1 VVMWDT
7 VNEIISTSRYAET
20 SRENNTTF
28 VTDSALVR
36 FVSRDEEDTLAVPD
50 TMYLH
55 ADSIFV
61 VTDSSRNLS
70 SVQAYKHVKVFRG
83 DAQAM
88 CDSMYY
94 SAPDSVMRMYQE
106 PVVWYEHYQALADTI
121 IVEHD
126 SNGAKRAYLNSN
138 IFCIEQVDP
147 DKFNQVKGRNAV
159 VYFVE
164 GEPDYAD
171 VLGNAEMVYYL
182 TEEDNYGRKSLIG
195 VNVGLGSDMRIYF
208 VDRAPDRVVTKGN
221 PDMNTYPLDK
231 LEAEKKQLANFKWID
246 DRRPKKPLD
255 VFKW

>member
-1 VVMWDT
+1 
-7 VNEIISTSRYAET
+7 
-20 SRENNTTF
+20 
-28 VTDSALVR
+28 
-36 FVSRDEEDTLAVPD
+36 
-50 TMYLH
+50 
-55 ADSIFV
+55 
-61 VTDSSRNLS
+61 
-70 SVQAYKHVKVFRG
+70 
-83 DAQAM
+83 
-88 CDSMYY
+88 
-94 SAPDSVMRMYQE
+94 
-106 PVVWYEHYQALADTI
+106 VVWYEHYQALADTI